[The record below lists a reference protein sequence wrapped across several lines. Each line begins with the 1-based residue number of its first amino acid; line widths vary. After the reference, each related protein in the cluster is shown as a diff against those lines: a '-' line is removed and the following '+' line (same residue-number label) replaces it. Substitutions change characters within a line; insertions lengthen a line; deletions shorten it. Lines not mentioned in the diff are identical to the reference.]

1 MNIRG
6 IYISVIV
13 LLSMGLLYEWN
24 LEQRSKVISDH
35 LRVAE
40 ASKLGLGEGL
50 VQIENDKLSVVV
62 NVNTG
67 AIIETR
73 LKEHPVENVTGSLG
87 FRVFGYSNSSS
98 FSYYFKSGFTGATSN
113 YSLLNK
119 DDSFIKLVDK
129 ESGHEKT
136 ISFLPETYELSVE
149 DFNPNGVIG
158 KPYAG
163 LYRTG
168 GRALDL
174 KTNWLD
180 GGAMNNSSYEG
191 VAISTENEAYESIRL
206 RSVDKPQETLSRSG
220 WIAFVQKYF
229 FAALLGSEDYIYN
242 YYVLPENSGVYRMGY
257 TVESSADGGMV
268 YGHKHRLFVGPK
280 VRKDLMQRSDNLE
293 LAIDMGWF
301 WFLSQPMVSFMDWLN
316 GYLNSWGL
324 TIVVFTLLIKFVFWP
339 VTAKSFRSMAALRK
353 ITPELNEI
361 KERYK
366 NDRQQQSQETM
377 KLMREKGANPLG
389 GCLPMVLQIPF
400 FIGFFFAL
408 REMVELRHTPLG
420 FWADLSAPDPYFI
433 MPVLFGL
440 IMLMTQRLNPQPV
453 GMDPTQAQVMKFM
466 PIMFSVMF
474 VFFPAGLCL
483 YTVVNSGVQLI
494 QQYLLYR
501 KHGAA
506 GGTYTPSM

>member
-6 IYISVIV
+6 IYISIIV

-24 LEQRSKVISDH
+24 SEQRSKVISNH
-35 LRVAE
+35 LEIAA
-40 ASKLGLGEGL
+40 ASKEGLGEGL
-50 VQIENDKLSVVV
+50 AQIKNDKLSVVV

-67 AIIETR
+67 AIVETR
-73 LKEHPVENVTGSLG
+73 LIEHPVENVEGSLG

-98 FSYYFKSGFTGATSN
+98 FSYYFKSGFTGAPSN
-113 YSLLNK
+113 YSLLSQGV
-119 DDSFIKLVDK
+119 DFVKLVDK
-129 ESGHEKT
+129 ETGHEKT
-136 ISFLPETYELSVE
+136 ISFLPEAYELSIE
-149 DFNPNGVIG
+149 DFSPNGVRG

-163 LYRTG
+163 LYRTA

-191 VAISTENEAYESIRL
+191 VAVSTENEAYASARL
-206 RSVDKPQETLSRSG
+206 RGVDEPQETLSRSG

-257 TVESSADGGMV
+257 TVESSADGGVV

-280 VRKDLMQRSDNLE
+280 VRKDLMQRSENLE

-339 VTAKSFRSMAALRK
+339 VTAKSFKSMAALRK

-366 NDRQQQSQETM
+366 NDKQQQGQETM

-389 GCLPMVLQIPF
+389 GCLPMALQVPF

-420 FWADLSAPDPYFI
+420 FWTDLSAPDPYFI

-506 GGTYTPSM
+506 GGSSTPSM

>member
-6 IYISVIV
+6 IYISIIV

-24 LEQRSKVISDH
+24 SEQRSKVISNH
-35 LRVAE
+35 LEIAA
-40 ASKLGLGEGL
+40 ASKEGLGEGL
-50 VQIENDKLSVVV
+50 AQIKNDKLSVVV

-67 AIIETR
+67 AIVETR
-73 LKEHPVENVTGSLG
+73 LIEHPVENVEGSLG

-98 FSYYFKSGFTGATSN
+98 FSYYFKSGFTGAPSN
-113 YSLLNK
+113 YSLLSQGV
-119 DDSFIKLVDK
+119 DFVKLVDK
-129 ESGHEKT
+129 ETGHEKT
-136 ISFLPETYELSVE
+136 ISFLPEDYELSIE
-149 DFNPNGVIG
+149 DFSPNGVRG

-163 LYRTG
+163 LYRTA

-191 VAISTENEAYESIRL
+191 VAVSTENEAYASARL
-206 RSVDKPQETLSRSG
+206 RGVDEPQETLSRSG

-257 TVESSADGGMV
+257 TVESSADGGVV

-280 VRKDLMQRSDNLE
+280 VRKDLMQRSENLE

-339 VTAKSFRSMAALRK
+339 VTAKSFKSMAALRK

-366 NDRQQQSQETM
+366 NDKQQQGQETM

-389 GCLPMVLQIPF
+389 GCLPMALQVPF

-408 REMVELRHTPLG
+408 REMVELRHTPLV
-420 FWADLSAPDPYFI
+420 FWTDLSAPAPYFI

-506 GGTYTPSM
+506 GGSSTPSM